1 MRCSR
6 REVLLGA
13 AAVSASLAGGSDD
26 PTPVERTVT
35 PVEVPRSDKDIL
47 REAAASDPPAIPSP
61 VVVSDDH
68 VTDALGRVEAALAA
82 LLERVDGGQEQ
93 PAGLSDETRQS
104 IDANAGRARELLA
117 DAESAETPPEALS
130 SAREA
135 RAEVGE
141 ASGWLRAD
149 SGDLRTSALEAAIE
163 TERAAARDLE
173 SRFEYRIAAPLAGWV
188 PTYGAAERQ
197 REALGRHREQATEAL
212 EEVTDD
218 VVPVSAAGRVTRE
231 IATHRHRRSDI
242 VRLVE
247 SATAGGRPSLRTA
260 LESELDDR
268 TGRLATLADR
278 YEIERDDSPDTSSAA
293 GRIEAVRLQVGNRAG
308 GVRSASERDREAGRY
323 ARALSRAEAYLA
335 QFGAV
340 DEAVD
345 ETLELVR
352 GGPIPVE
359 AVPPEKQSAVERI
372 GAVAEAPALGRR
384 LARGCSRPLAAADR
398 RVDRSPS
405 SVAATTRAFFFYRIS
420 AGWAERARRRAGAL
434 AERLRAK
441 Q

>member
-6 REVLLGA
+6 REVLLGVA
-13 AAVSASLAGGSDD
+13 AASASLAGCSDD

-35 PVEVPRSDKDIL
+35 PVEVPRSDGDIL
-47 REAAASDPPAIPSP
+47 REAAASDPPAVPSP

-68 VTDALGRVEAALAA
+68 VTDALGRVEAALSA
-82 LLERVDGGQEQ
+82 LLERVDGGQEGR
-93 PAGLSDETRQS
+93 ARLSDEIRQS
-104 IDANAGRARELLA
+104 IESNVGRARDLLA

-135 RAEVGE
+135 RGEIGE

-149 SGDLRTSALEAAIE
+149 SGDLRTSELEAAIE
-163 TERAAARDLE
+163 AERAAARDLD
-173 SRFEYRIAAPLAGWV
+173 SRFEYHIAAPLAGWV

-197 REALGRHREQATEAL
+197 RDALGRHREQATRAL
-212 EEVTDD
+212 EEATDD
-218 VVPVSAAGRVTRE
+218 GGLVSTAGRVTRE

-242 VRLVE
+242 ERLVE
-247 SATAGGRPSLRTA
+247 SATTAGRPSLRTA
-260 LESELDDR
+260 LERELDDR
-268 TGRLATLADR
+268 TSRLAALADR
-278 YEIERDDSPDTSSAA
+278 YEIERDDSPDVSSAA
-293 GRIEAVRLQVGNRAG
+293 GRIEAVRLQVGNRAS
-308 GVRSASERDREAGRY
+308 GVRSEAKRDREAGSY
-323 ARALSRAEAYLA
+323 VRALSRAEAYLA

-345 ETLELVR
+345 ETLELIN
-352 GGPIPVE
+352 GGSIPVE

-384 LARGCSRPLAAADR
+384 FARGCSRPLAAADR
-398 RVDRSPS
+398 RVDRQPNG
-405 SVAATTRAFFFYRIS
+405 VAAATRAFFFYRIS